1 MKKILIFS
9 LLSFFPFSYAQK
21 HKNHMKEEE
30 ITFSTE
36 KFIFYFDHSH
46 GTKNRNFTILKK
58 QKQLNQALNER
69 KLFITEELQASGIYL
84 KFPRNQKVILYNF
97 GEMRSGIYRI
107 KGIDKIKLT
116 EDNLEVY
123 LIKEQNIEQN
133 SKLQVQVI
141 TYPKMIFSIPKNINF
156 KNIIIK

>member
-1 MKKILIFS
+1 
-9 LLSFFPFSYAQK
+9 
-21 HKNHMKEEE
+21 
-30 ITFSTE
+30 
-36 KFIFYFDHSH
+36 
-46 GTKNRNFTILKK
+46 
-58 QKQLNQALNER
+58 
-69 KLFITEELQASGIYL
+69 
-84 KFPRNQKVILYNF
+84 
-97 GEMRSGIYRI
+97 MRSGIYRI

>member
-21 HKNHMKEEE
+21 HKSHMKEEE

-156 KNIIIK
+156 KNIIIT

>member
-1 MKKILIFS
+1 MLS
-9 LLSFFPFSYAQK
+9 LFPFSYAQK
-21 HKNHMKEEE
+21 HKSHMKEEE

-36 KFIFYFDHSH
+36 KFIFYFDHTH

>member
-9 LLSFFPFSYAQK
+9 LLSLFPFSYAQK
-21 HKNHMKEEE
+21 HKSHMKEEE

-58 QKQLNQALNER
+58 
-69 KLFITEELQASGIYL
+69 
-84 KFPRNQKVILYNF
+84 QKVILYNF

>member
-1 MKKILIFS
+1 MLS
-9 LLSFFPFSYAQK
+9 LFPFSYAQK
-21 HKNHMKEEE
+21 HKSHMKEEE

>member
-9 LLSFFPFSYAQK
+9 LLSLFPFSYAQK
-21 HKNHMKEEE
+21 HKSHMKEEE

-97 GEMRSGIYRI
+97 GEMRSGIYQI
-107 KGIDKIKLT
+107 KGIDKIKLAK
-116 EDNLEVY
+116 DNLEVY
-123 LIKEQNIEQN
+123 LIKEKNIEQN
-133 SKLQVQVI
+133 SKPQVQVI